1 MVKKAIL
8 ALEDGTI
15 YEGLSFGADAPTYGE
30 VVFKRGTRR
39 FLPIRPT
46 PDKLS
51 A

>member
-1 MVKKAIL
+1 MHKRAIL

-15 YEGLSFGADAPTYGE
+15 YEGFAFGADAPAYGE
-30 VVFKRGTRR
+30 GIRR

-46 PDKLS
+46 PVKLF